1 MGKTIILT
9 GASRG
14 IGLAI
19 AKYLLQAPHRCN
31 VVVVARTEAPLLELK
46 EQYGT
51 QVQVVCGDITD
62 PQVAHRALAQA
73 LLSYSK
79 LDGLVIN
86 HGVLPPVT
94 RLDQFCHREWV
105 KAYDI
110 NFFSAVE
117 LVKQCIPHLRLVRG
131 RVVFTSSGA
140 ATGPV
145 NGWGMYGSSK
155 AALNHLNMTLAHE
168 EPEIVSISIRPGM
181 VDTDMQ
187 HHLRCQ
193 HLGILGP
200 KDSAK
205 FVKAHE
211 DGKLLKPE
219 QPGTIIAKLVMNAT
233 HDLSGKFITWNDP
246 ILAKYQA

>member
-9 GASRG
+9 GASRGKTGHCHVKTREISQPLTKLSRIAG

-117 LVKQCIPHLRLVRG
+117 LVC
-131 RVVFTSSGA
+131 FDST
-140 ATGPV
+140 
-145 NGWGMYGSSK
+145 
-155 AALNHLNMTLAHE
+155 
-168 EPEIVSISIRPGM
+168 VSI
-181 VDTDMQ
+181 
-187 HHLRCQ
+187 L
-193 HLGILGP
+193 
-200 KDSAK
+200 
-205 FVKAHE
+205 
-211 DGKLLKPE
+211 
-219 QPGTIIAKLVMNAT
+219 
-233 HDLSGKFITWNDP
+233 
-246 ILAKYQA
+246 